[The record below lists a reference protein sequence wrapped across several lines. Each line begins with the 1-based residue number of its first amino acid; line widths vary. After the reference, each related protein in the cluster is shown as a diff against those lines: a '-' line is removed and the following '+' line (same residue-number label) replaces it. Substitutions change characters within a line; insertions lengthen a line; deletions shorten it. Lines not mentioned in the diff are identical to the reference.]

1 METIKQIRRLKQK
14 DIGVYFETGSI
25 NTLTNNDRVIDMLA
39 AIDQAEG
46 QSRSENSKF
55 GIRHRMMSGKTL
67 LNHTRFLGYTKG
79 PDGVLQTIPEEAD
92 IVRKIFDLF
101 VQGNGVRK
109 VKKYLESH
117 DIKTVTK
124 KSEWSTSTI
133 DWMLNNEKYIGQVL
147 TQKSYTPNF
156 LTGKKEKNQGQ
167 LAMYLVEGAH
177 EPIIDRE
184 TFNRVQEMKDQIKYA
199 VQMGH
204 ML

>member
-46 QSRSENSKF
+46 QSRSENIKF

-79 PDGVLQTIPEEAD
+79 PDGALQIIPEEAD

-101 VQGNGVRK
+101 VPGNGVRK
-109 VKKYLESH
+109 V
-117 DIKTVTK
+117 
-124 KSEWSTSTI
+124 
-133 DWMLNNEKYIGQVL
+133 
-147 TQKSYTPNF
+147 
-156 LTGKKEKNQGQ
+156 
-167 LAMYLVEGAH
+167 
-177 EPIIDRE
+177 
-184 TFNRVQEMKDQIKYA
+184 
-199 VQMGH
+199 
-204 ML
+204 